1 MKYAVVEAGGKQYLV
16 KENDEL
22 YIDRLDKKADDKVEF
37 KTLMQGDF
45 EKGEIEIGSPFLESK
60 VVGKILE
67 NLKGDKIR
75 VLRFK
80 AKVRYHKTKGFRE
93 YLSKVKI
100 IKI

>member
-1 MKYAVVEAGGKQYLV
+1 MKYAVLKSGGKQYLV
-16 KENDEL
+16 KENDEV
-22 YIDRLDKKADDKVEF
+22 YIDRLDKKANDEVEF
-37 KTLMQGDF
+37 ETLMQGDF

-60 VVGKILE
+60 VIGKVLE

-75 VLRFK
+75 VYRFK

-93 YLSKVKI
+93 YLTKIKI